1 MIQQEAFIKLTIE
14 EFSQWI
20 KPRKVTR
27 AVSKIQLHHTYI
39 PDYSSFNGDNHFQ
52 LQSSMRDFHK
62 QQNGWEDIGQHLT
75 IFPDGIILT
84 GRDFDRD
91 PAGIYGANSGAVAI
105 ENIGNFDVHRD
116 TMRKEQQDTILKTVA
131 ILCHKF
137 DLEIS
142 TETIVYHHWYNLI
155 SGKRNDGS
163 NGNKSCPGS
172 NFFGGNKVADCRKNF
187 LPKVSFEFFQT
198 YQSI

>member
-1 MIQQEAFIKLTIE
+1 
-14 EFSQWI
+14 
-20 KPRKVTR
+20 
-27 AVSKIQLHHTYI
+27 
-39 PDYSSFNGDNHFQ
+39 
-52 LQSSMRDFHK
+52 
-62 QQNGWEDIGQHLT
+62 NGWEDIGQHLT

-172 NFFGGNKVADCRKNF
+172 NFFGGNK
-187 LPKVSFEFFQT
+187 
-198 YQSI
+198 